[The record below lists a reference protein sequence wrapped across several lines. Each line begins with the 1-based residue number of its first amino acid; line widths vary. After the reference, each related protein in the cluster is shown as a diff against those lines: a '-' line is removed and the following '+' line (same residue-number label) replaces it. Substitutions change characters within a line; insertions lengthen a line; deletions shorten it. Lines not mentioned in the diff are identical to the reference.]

1 MPTSQQVKFG
11 HLKVVLDA
19 FTAPPAQE
27 AMIEALARPEAA
39 ETTGHLRDVIAQ
51 PNVVAVGI
59 SQKERR
65 GRQTGELALTFYVET
80 KRDVARAEAVPEVVP
95 QTVSGRE
102 VPTDVVEIGKL
113 EPEVQAGR
121 TPIQPGF
128 SVGHPNISA
137 GTLGAVIG
145 PARSPR
151 ILSNSHVLADSG
163 RAAIGDPIL
172 FPGPDDDGE
181 DPGDV
186 IGTLTQVVPFVTGG
200 HFVNRMDVAVA
211 TIAPGRR
218 SELRSRIPT
227 LGIVASSTT
236 DPVRGMQVV
245 KVGRTTGLTRGT
257 VRDVNF
263 RFVLDYGTGTVVGF
277 LDQVFCTRYSAG
289 GDSGSLVIEE
299 ATGKAVGLHFAGA
312 NGGSVFSPIRP
323 ILREVRGRLTR
334 RAFGE

>member
-19 FTAPPAQE
+19 CTAPPAQK
-27 AMIEALARPEAA
+27 AMLEALARPEAA

-59 SQKERR
+59 SEKERR

-80 KRDVARAEAVPEVVP
+80 KRDVSRAEAVPEVVP

-113 EPEVQAGR
+113 VPEIQAGR

-128 SVGHPNISA
+128 SVGHPNITA

-172 FPGPDDDGE
+172 FPGPDDHGE

-200 HFVNRMDVAVA
+200 DFVNRMDVAVA

-227 LGIVASSTT
+227 LGIVASSTAE
-236 DPVRGMQVV
+236 PVRGMQVV

-263 RFVLDYGTGTVVGF
+263 RFVLDYGTGSVVGF